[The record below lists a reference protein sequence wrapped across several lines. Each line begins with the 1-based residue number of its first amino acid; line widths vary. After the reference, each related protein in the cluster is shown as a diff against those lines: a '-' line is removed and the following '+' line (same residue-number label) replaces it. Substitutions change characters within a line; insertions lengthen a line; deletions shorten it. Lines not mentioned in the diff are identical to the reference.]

1 MLINRGEKVGPEKL
15 KNPKAFIYYPQTIDG
30 IYENLEDYN
39 PMKKKRVLIVFDDMI
54 IDTEANKKVSPIV
67 TELFLRERK
76 LTFHLLL
83 SDNLVSKCLKL

>member
-1 MLINRGEKVGPEKL
+1 MLIDRREKVGTEKL

-30 IYENLEDYN
+30 VYENLEDYN

-67 TELFLRERK
+67 TELFLRGRK

-83 SDNLVSKCLKL
+83 SDNLNSKCLKL